1 MIDYI
6 TVGKKLKNLR
16 LAKKLTQSELA
27 NELGV
32 SIGYISQVES
42 GDKCF
47 NLDRLQEISKI
58 LDKPVGYFISG
69 TDTDFRLAAIEEIVD
84 IMGRLSEEESEKAK
98 RIFDII
104 ME

>member
-6 TVGKKLKNLR
+6 TIGKKLKDAR
-16 LAKKLTQSELA
+16 LDKNLTQSELA
-27 NELGV
+27 SELGV

-47 NLDRLQEISKI
+47 NLKRFEEIAEFF
-58 LDKPVGYFISG
+58 DKPIGYFLGSVGANERESLINEI
-69 TDTDFRLAAIEEIVD
+69 IEALSRFSDKEIDKFKKIV
-84 IMGRLSEEESEKAK
+84 EV
-98 RIFDII
+98 I

>member
-6 TVGKKLKNLR
+6 TVGKKLKSIR
-16 LAKKLTQSELA
+16 LAKKITQSELA

-58 LDKPVGYFISG
+58 LDKPIGYFISG
-69 TDTDFRLAAIEEIVD
+69 TDTDSRLSAIEEIID
-84 IMGRLSEEESEKAK
+84 IMGRLSDDESEKVK
-98 RIFDII
+98 KILDII

>member
-6 TVGKKLKNLR
+6 TVGKKLKEAR
-16 LAKKLTQSELA
+16 LNKNLTQSELA
-27 NELGV
+27 DELGV

-47 NLDRLQEISKI
+47 NLKRFEEIAEFF
-58 LDKPVGYFISG
+58 DKPIGYFLGSVGSNERESLMNEI
-69 TDTDFRLAAIEEIVD
+69 IETLSRFHDKEID
-84 IMGRLSEEESEKAK
+84 KFKKIIE
-98 RIFDII
+98 II

>member
-6 TVGKKLKNLR
+6 SIGKKLKDAR
-16 LAKKLTQSELA
+16 LTKNITQSELA
-27 NELGV
+27 EELGV

-47 NLDRLQEISKI
+47 NLKRLEEVAEFF
-58 LDKPVGYFISG
+58 DKPIGHFLGGVGSNERESFMNEI
-69 TDTDFRLAAIEEIVD
+69 IETLSRFEDKEID
-84 IMGRLSEEESEKAK
+84 KFKKIIE
-98 RIFDII
+98 II